1 MTTGN
6 DRRRFSRFPLDFDAE
21 LSSDDWQTNTRVTD
35 ISLKGALVERPRDFA
50 AEPGA
55 EVQLAIHGDND
66 AYTINMTANVSRLY
80 DDHIGLE
87 CTSID
92 IDSITHLRRLIELNL
107 GDSSLL
113 NRELVELCSR

>member
-6 DRRRFSRFPLDFDAE
+6 DRRRFSRFALDFEAE
-21 LSSDDWQTNTRVTD
+21 LSSDDRQTNTRVTD
-35 ISLKGALVERPRDFA
+35 ISLKGALVERPRDFP
-50 AEPGA
+50 AEPGS
-55 EVQLAIHGDND
+55 EVKLAIHGDND
-66 AYTINMTANVSRLY
+66 TYTINMTASVSRLY

>member
-1 MTTGN
+1 MTAGN

-21 LSSDDWQTNTRVTD
+21 LSIGDSQTDTRVTD
-35 ISLKGALVERPRDFA
+35 ISLKGALIEWPQDISVET
-50 AEPGA
+50 GT

-66 AYTINMTANVSRLY
+66 AYRINMTAQISRIY